1 MCPHVRGKRGLVSAS
16 PSADIPQFEINSG
29 PGPDDVYV
37 VRVAGE
43 VDMSHEEELRA
54 ELRAAVET
62 DTNGIVVDLTE
73 CEFIDSSAIRALL
86 LSREEKNP
94 NHDSESL
101 AVAASSDQILRI
113 LSVMGLDQ
121 VLPIEPTV
129 EEAAAALSG

>member
-1 MCPHVRGKRGLVSAS
+1 MSAT
-16 PSADIPQFEINSG
+16 PSADIPQFEISSG
-29 PGPDDVYV
+29 PGPDDVYL

-54 ELRAAVET
+54 ELRSAVEAAAE
-62 DTNGIVVDLTE
+62 GIVVDLTE

-86 LSREEKNP
+86 LSRKEKNP
-94 NHDSESL
+94 EHGPERL

-121 VLPIEPTV
+121 VLLIKPTV
-129 EEAAAALSG
+129 GEAAAALSD

>member
-1 MCPHVRGKRGLVSAS
+1 MSAT
-16 PSADIPQFEINSG
+16 PSADIPQFEISSG

-43 VDMSHEEELRA
+43 VDMSHEA
-54 ELRAAVET
+54 ELSAELHSAVEA
-62 DTNGIVVDLTE
+62 DARGIVVDLTE

-86 LSREEKNP
+86 LSREEKRP
-94 NHDSESL
+94 DKGSESL

-129 EEAAAALSG
+129 EQAAAALSH

>member
-1 MCPHVRGKRGLVSAS
+1 VSAT

-43 VDMSHEEELRA
+43 VDMSHEDELRT
-54 ELRAAVET
+54 ELHAAVEA
-62 DTNGIVVDLTE
+62 DAKGIVVDLTE

-86 LSREEKNP
+86 LSREEKTHP
-94 NHDSESL
+94 PGAESL

-121 VLPIEPTV
+121 VIPIQPTV
-129 EEAAAALSG
+129 AEAAAALSG

>member
-1 MCPHVRGKRGLVSAS
+1 VSAS
-16 PSADIPQFEINSG
+16 ASADIPQFEISSG

-54 ELRAAVET
+54 ELTEAVEA
-62 DTNGIVVDLTE
+62 DAKGIVVDLTD
-73 CEFIDSSAIRALL
+73 CDFIDSSAVRSLL
-86 LSREEKNP
+86 LSREQKNP
-94 NHDSESL
+94 GGGAESL
-101 AVAASSDQILRI
+101 AVAASSQQILRI

-129 EEAAAALSG
+129 DRAAAALSN